1 MSLTLEHCLVPDWPA
16 PPTVRALSTTRLGG
30 VSCGPYASLNL
41 AQHCGDAVQAVA
53 ENRQRLQALLN
64 LAAPPLWLNQVHGT
78 RVVALEQAQGLESAD
93 ASTSYSSGRACVVM
107 TADCLPVLFCN
118 RAGTLV
124 AAAHAGWRGLV
135 GGVLEATIA
144 ALPCSASELLAWLG
158 PAIGP
163 SAFEVGEEVR
173 AAFIAHDPAAIT
185 SFQPSPNGRWLADL
199 YRLARQRLAAVGVSA
214 VYGGGRCTFS
224 EAEYFHSYRRDG
236 AHSGRMASLVWLV

>member
-1 MSLTLEHCLVPDWPA
+1 MSLMLEHCLVPDWPA
-16 PPTVRALSTTRLGG
+16 PATVRALSTTRLGG
-30 VSCGPYASLNL
+30 VSHGSYASLNL
-41 AQHCGDAVQAVA
+41 AQHCGDDAQAVA
-53 ENRQRLQALLN
+53 ENRQRLQTLLN
-64 LAAPPLWLNQVHGT
+64 LAHPPLWLNQVHGT

-93 ASTSYSSGRACVVM
+93 AATSHSHGRACVVM
-107 TADCLPVLFCN
+107 TADCLPVLLCN

-135 GGVLEATIA
+135 GGVLEATVA
-144 ALPCSASELLAWLG
+144 ALPCAASELLVWLG

-163 SAFEVGEEVR
+163 QAFEVGDEVR
-173 AAFIAHDPAAIT
+173 AAFIAHDAAAST
-185 SFQPSPNGRWLADL
+185 CFQPSPTGRWLADL
-199 YRLARQRLAAVGVSA
+199 YHLARQRLAAVGVSA